1 MYILYGYAFCVGSS
15 QILHWCPIIFYVFSI
30 SGSNNEMQANPEN
43 GGENQK
49 VSFVVMAVSVFMGFL
64 YIKH

>member
-1 MYILYGYAFCVGSS
+1 MVMHFVLVVHKFCIDVP
-15 QILHWCPIIFYVFSI
+15 LFFMFFSI